1 MGAKIVNFDEATFR
15 LVPIKQRI
23 WAAKGSK
30 PASPFWFSNTKANIF
45 GALIDGQQMYY
56 EWYDKLNA
64 DYFISFIKNFV
75 NTLDKNQKYVF
86 IFDNAPAH
94 KAKKSKEFLASL
106 GTNIFVEYLPTY
118 SPQLNCI
125 EICWRI
131 IRHQVTSSNFF
142 KTIQILKQG
151 IEQFLEGHNF
161 MLNSSNYLS
170 R

>member
-1 MGAKIVNFDEATFR
+1 LGAKIVNFDEATFR

-23 WAAKGSK
+23 WAIKGTK
-30 PASPFWFSNTKANIF
+30 PAAPFWFSNTKANLF
-45 GALIDGQQMYY
+45 GALVDGQKMYY

-64 DYFISFIKNFV
+64 DFFIEFIKNFIK
-75 NTLDKNQKYVF
+75 TIDINQKYVF

-106 GTNIFVEYLPTY
+106 GENIFIEFLPPY

-125 EICWRI
+125 ESCWKI
-131 IRHQVTSSNFF
+131 VRHQVTSSNFF
-142 KTIQILKQG
+142 KTIKVLKGG
-151 IEQFLEGHNF
+151 IEEFLNEYYF
-161 MLNSSNYLS
+161 MLKPNNYLS

>member
-30 PASPFWFSNTKANIF
+30 PALPFWFSNTKANIF
-45 GALIDGQQMYY
+45 GALVDGKEMYY
-56 EWYDKLNA
+56 EWFEKLNA
-64 DYFISFIKNFV
+64 DYFIQFITNFV
-75 NTLDKNQKYVF
+75 KTLDKNQKYVF

-94 KAKKSKEFLASL
+94 KAKKSQEFLATL
-106 GTNIFVEYLPTY
+106 GNNIFIEFLPPY

-142 KTIQILKQG
+142 KTIQILKKG
-151 IEQFLEGHNF
+151 IEQFLGEYIF
-161 MLNSSNYLS
+161 MLESPNYLS